1 MNKNDYT
8 NMALH
13 FYHASA
19 VTTSGGALNIST
31 SYSPTSFQSAEDD
44 KGFVVMTKRRKPYSS
59 GMVQGWGKFCFT
71 GGIMEVRAKLPGAG
85 AVGGLWPAM
94 WLLGSLARATYVGS
108 TDWIWPWSYDKC
120 DRSLQPKQ
128 EINACEPVCKSNL
141 QPDFNVSICDSFD
154 PSSSA
159 LLRELDESDRFVQ
172 KSAESTSI

>member
-1 MNKNDYT
+1 MRVLALAVAACVQAGWIDADTPKHERTIRGYGDNSKHTLVMSDEFETPHRSFKDGQDPRWTAVHKNDYT

-85 AVGGLWPAM
+85 RL
-94 WLLGSLARATYVGS
+94 SLKV
-108 TDWIWPWSYDKC
+108 C
-120 DRSLQPKQ
+120 SLSL
-128 EINACEPVCKSNL
+128 IH
-141 QPDFNVSICDSFD
+141 I
-154 PSSSA
+154 
-159 LLRELDESDRFVQ
+159 
-172 KSAESTSI
+172 

>member
-85 AVGGLWPAM
+85 SVGARRH
-94 WLLGSLARATYVGS
+94 LARHRPSLSGLPWPVSSRGLFARSSRGACSGHLRV
-108 TDWIWPWSYDKC
+108 DWC
-120 DRSLQPKQ
+120 R
-128 EINACEPVCKSNL
+128 
-141 QPDFNVSICDSFD
+141 
-154 PSSSA
+154 PSSPSSCPSM
-159 LLRELDESDRFVQ
+159 LKGGPGQEP
-172 KSAESTSI
+172 